1 MYDTIIIGA
10 GPAGVT
16 SAIYAD
22 RAGLKTLVLE
32 KMFVGGQMVNTYEVE
47 NYPGFKMIS
56 GPDLS
61 NTFKEHMLSF
71 PSIELK
77 TGTVIDL
84 DLEGEVKKVTT
95 KKETFEAKTVIIT
108 TGASPR
114 KLGVLGEEEYSGM
127 GVSYCATCDGAMF
140 RGKEVAIVGGG
151 YTAVEDAIF
160 LSRLCTKVH
169 LIHRRDEFRAGKK
182 IVDNL
187 KKIENIQIHYDS
199 VVTEIHGK
207 AEGMRKEVTEI
218 SIKNVKTDE
227 SIKINASCIFIAVGQ
242 IPQNDIVKDIVEV
255 NKEGYIL
262 TDNYMKTSI
271 QGVFAAGDGR
281 ENVMKQIITAA
292 AEGAIAAHSASSF
305 IANM

>member
-16 SAIYAD
+16 AAIYAD

-61 NTFKEHMLSF
+61 NTFKEHMLNF
-71 PSIELK
+71 ENIELK
-77 TGTVIDL
+77 TETVQDL
-84 DLEGEVKKVTT
+84 QLEGELKKVIT
-95 KKETFEAKTVIIT
+95 KKNTYETKTIIFA
-108 TGASPR
+108 TGAAPK
-114 KLGVLGEEEYSGM
+114 KLGIKGEEEFSGM

-140 RGKEVAIVGGG
+140 RGKEVMIVGGG

-160 LSRLCTKVH
+160 LSRLCSKVH
-169 LIHRRDEFRAGKK
+169 LVHRRDEFRAGKK

-187 KKIENIQIHYDS
+187 KKIENIEIHYDS
-199 VVTEIHGK
+199 VAEEIHG
-207 AEGMRKEVTEI
+207 EERKVNAV
-218 SIKNVKTDE
+218 SIKNLKTEELKKVDT
-227 SIKINASCIFIAVGQ
+227 SCIFIAIGQ
-242 IPQNDIVKDIVEV
+242 LPSNALA
-255 NKEGYIL
+255 EGKIEMTEDKYIK
-262 TDNYMKTSI
+262 TDAHMQTNI
-271 QGVFAAGDGR
+271 AGVFAAGDGR
-281 ENVMKQIITAA
+281 DNVMKQIITAA
-292 AEGAIAAHSASSF
+292 AEGAIAGQAASSY